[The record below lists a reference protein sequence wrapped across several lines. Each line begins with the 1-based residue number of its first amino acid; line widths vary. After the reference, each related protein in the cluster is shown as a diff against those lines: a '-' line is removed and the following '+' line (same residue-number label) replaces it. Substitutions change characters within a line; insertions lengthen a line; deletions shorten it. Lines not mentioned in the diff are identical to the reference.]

1 MIKLKEFGIIKSA
14 FDNIEMTHLQKTCYD
29 ILNTILLRSNLGDLS
44 SFSEEVFHEKFIQ
57 TASVHPE
64 IITQVINTFMNT
76 AAFNNFLSSTKMQ
89 KLIAREIFS
98 NEHLDGMIITEQNF
112 RIDLPSNFTE
122 EEKKYSLG
130 WHQESSY
137 FTKNVSHSNGFV
149 VWIPLFDVSR
159 IQGAMKIIPNSS
171 GEGPIKHNY
180 EYKDKKHKKNLRAII
195 PIDILREYE
204 SKEVCL
210 ELNKGDMAFFNF
222 NTFHSGGLNNDLN
235 YVRCTF
241 QARIASFLDSSFI
254 F

>member
-1 MIKLKEFGIIKSA
+1 MKSKEFGIIKGA
-14 FDNIEMTHLQKTCYD
+14 FNNGEMTHLQKTCYD
-29 ILNTILLRSNLGDLS
+29 ILNTIFLKSNLGDLL
-44 SFSEEVFHEKFIQ
+44 SFSEEVFHKEFIQ

-89 KLIAREIFS
+89 KLIAREIF
-98 NEHLDGMIITEQNF
+98 NTEHLDGMIINEQNF

-159 IQGAMKIIPNSS
+159 NQGAMKIIPNTS

-180 EYKDKKHKKNLRAII
+180 EYKDKKNKKNLRATI
-195 PIDILREYE
+195 PYDIFSEYK
-204 SKEVCL
+204 SKEICL
-210 ELNKGDMAFFNF
+210 ELKKGDMAFFNF
-222 NTFHSGGLNNDLN
+222 NTFHSGGINSDIN